1 MKLRV
6 ALVVLAFGWP
16 SLAGFARVGSQSQDI
31 GSFSAPKASAK
42 NRVEALPPRT
52 VAVTPGG
59 RSSTELDFRV
69 KPGFHINSNKPGSQL
84 LVPTELKL
92 SPPTNILVG
101 GVEYPAG
108 HDFSLSA
115 APTEKLNVYTGDFSL
130 NALVNAA
137 RHISPGLY
145 RVHGFLQYQAC
156 DDRAC
161 YPPAKLPVAFDVRVT
176 RAARHHRNTPQS
188 PDIHR

>member
-1 MKLRV
+1 MRV
-6 ALVVLAFGWP
+6 TAIAMALLLSCAAWAQQNP
-16 SLAGFARVGSQSQDI
+16 DL
-31 GSFSAPKASAK
+31 GSFAPPKASAK
-42 NRVEALPPRT
+42 NRVEVLPPRT

-59 RSSTELDFRV
+59 KSSTELDFRV
-69 KPGFHINSNKPGSQL
+69 KPGFHINSNRPGSQL

-101 GVEYPAG
+101 DVQYPAG

-161 YPPAKLPVAFDVRVT
+161 YPPAKLPVAFDVRVNRT
-176 RAARHHRNTPQS
+176 VRRHRNTPQS
-188 PDIHR
+188 PDIH